1 MTFSTRRLSLLAVPL
16 LLVGCSSAAKS
27 SDTAARAGSSA
38 ANSVATG
45 TSPSMSMPSGQPM
58 PAGETMSAGGTVA
71 AAAVPTA
78 TAKMVCG
85 GDIMGKVV
93 QVLKLTKKPAT
104 TTTWANQLYT
114 CTYALPMGP
123 MVLSVKQ
130 SKTNAEAKAYFTGL
144 RSTLGPTESLV
155 GLGEGAYRTT
165 TGIAVVVKD
174 NMTLKVDT
182 TRLPAVFGPED
193 QKRTDLSNQI
203 ASDVLGCWTGDE

>member
-1 MTFSTRRLSLLAVPL
+1 MTFSTRRLSLFAVPL
-16 LLVGCSSAAKS
+16 LLVGCSSASKGAHS
-27 SDTAARAGSSA
+27 AGTAASGPGAGSSA
-38 ANSVATG
+38 ASSMATG
-45 TSPSMSMPSGQPM
+45 SSPSMTMAP
-58 PAGETMSAGGTVA
+58 GETMA
-71 AAAVPTA
+71 AAATAPVPTA

-85 GDIMGKVV
+85 KDIMGKVV
-93 QVLKLTKKPAT
+93 QVLKLTKKPVT
-104 TTTWANQLYT
+104 TTTWADQFYT

-130 SKTNAEAKAYFTGL
+130 SSSNAAAKAYFTSL
-144 RSTLGPTESLV
+144 RSTLGPTETLV

-174 NMTLKVDT
+174 SMTLKVDT

>member
-1 MTFSTRRLSLLAVPL
+1 MTTLHRRLGLLAVPL
-16 LLVGCSSAAKS
+16 LLVGCASGHSTTSNAGSAASPGKSISSAQ
-27 SDTAARAGSSA
+27 
-38 ANSVATG
+38 
-45 TSPSMSMPSGQPM
+45 SPSVSSIAPGQ
-58 PAGETMSAGGTVA
+58 TVA
-71 AAAVPTA
+71 APAAQAVPTA

-85 GDIMGKVV
+85 ADIMGKVV
-93 QVLKLTKKPAT
+93 QVLKLTKRPVT
-104 TTTWANQLYT
+104 TTTWADQLYT

-130 SKTNAEAKAYFTGL
+130 SRTNADAKAYFNAL
-144 RSTLGPTESLV
+144 RSKLGSTESLD

-174 NMTLKVDT
+174 NMTLEVDA

>member
-16 LLVGCSSAAKS
+16 LLVGCSSASKS
-27 SDTAARAGSSA
+27 ADSAARAGSTA
-38 ANSVATG
+38 AS
-45 TSPSMSMPSGQPM
+45 SMSAGQPM
-58 PAGETMSAGGTVA
+58 PAGQTMA

-85 GDIMGKVV
+85 EDIMGKVV

-130 SKTNAEAKAYFTGL
+130 SKTSAAAKAYFTSL

>member
-16 LLVGCSSAAKS
+16 LLVGCSSASKS
-27 SDTAARAGSSA
+27 ADSAARAGSTA
-38 ANSVATG
+38 AS
-45 TSPSMSMPSGQPM
+45 SMSAGQPM
-58 PAGETMSAGGTVA
+58 PAGQTMA

-85 GDIMGKVV
+85 EDIMGKVV
-93 QVLKLTKKPAT
+93 LVLKLTKKPVT

-130 SKTNAEAKAYFTGL
+130 SSSNAAAKTYFTSL

>member
-1 MTFSTRRLSLLAVPL
+1 M
-16 LLVGCSSAAKS
+16 
-27 SDTAARAGSSA
+27 
-38 ANSVATG
+38 
-45 TSPSMSMPSGQPM
+45 SPGQSMSPGQ
-58 PAGETMSAGGTVA
+58 TMA
-71 AAAVPTA
+71 AADNVAVPTA

-85 GDIMGKVV
+85 DDIMGKVV
-93 QVLKLTKKPAT
+93 QVLKLTKKPVT

-130 SKTNAEAKAYFTGL
+130 SSSNAAAKAYFTSL
-144 RSTLGPTESLV
+144 RSTLGPTETLV

-203 ASDVLGCWTGDE
+203 ASDVLGCWTGDGDE

>member
-45 TSPSMSMPSGQPM
+45 TSPSMSMPSGQPV
-58 PAGETMSAGGTVA
+58 PAGKTMS

-85 GDIMGKVV
+85 DDIMGKVV

-130 SKTNAEAKAYFTGL
+130 SKTNAEAKAYFTSL

-174 NMTLKVDT
+174 NMTLEVDT

>member
-16 LLVGCSSAAKS
+16 LLVGCSSASKS
-27 SDTAARAGSSA
+27 ADSAARAGSTA
-38 ANSVATG
+38 AS
-45 TSPSMSMPSGQPM
+45 SMPAGQPM
-58 PAGETMSAGGTVA
+58 PAGQTMA

-78 TAKMVCG
+78 TARMVCG
-85 GDIMGKVV
+85 EDIMGKVV
-93 QVLKLTKKPAT
+93 QVLKLTKKPVT

-130 SKTNAEAKAYFTGL
+130 SGSNAAAKTYFTSL